1 MRIAPTRALFAVIP
15 GECLK
20 PETRWRRGWDSNPR
34 ATLAAAGFQG
44 RVITYRPVSTWYKMV
59 RCIRAFRTF
68 IYDMR
73 KNFRAFVPRIFS
85 TDSGASEDSRSR
97 VLRTGST
104 KPSACG

>member
-1 MRIAPTRALFAVIP
+1 MAEGMGL
-15 GECLK
+15 
-20 PETRWRRGWDSNPR
+20 NPR
-34 ATLAAAGFQG
+34 ATFAAAGFQD
-44 RVITYRPVSTWYKMV
+44 RVITYRPVSTWYKMA

-68 IYDMR
+68 IYDML